1 MILQY
6 LESLGPWGWWIA
18 GLVLLGLEIV
28 VPGNVFVWFGIA
40 GLLVGALALFT
51 DLGWQIELIV
61 FGVLSLILVVA
72 GRRYFA
78 RPAAAGEE
86 PLLNE
91 RATRLVGK
99 VFVLGEPI
107 VDGRGTIRV
116 GDANWL
122 VAGPDLPSGSHVRV
136 TGHDGS
142 VLTVKRAETPPS

>member
-72 GRRYFA
+72 GRRDLA
-78 RPAAAGEE
+78 RPAAAREA
-86 PLLNE
+86 PRHNP
-91 RATRLVGK
+91 RAPPHLGNV
-99 VFVLGEPI
+99 VVLGEPI